1 MPGKCEEI
9 GLCEPS
15 SGMFTLR
22 SLHEPTHDECTV
34 VRSASSLLVDQSLTE
49 GEHKN
54 LEQIKMIDVEKN
66 IEGNLDSNTPI
77 IEKKT
82 LENM

>member
-1 MPGKCEEI
+1 M
-9 GLCEPS
+9 L
-15 SGMFTLR
+15 
-22 SLHEPTHDECTV
+22 
-34 VRSASSLLVDQSLTE
+34 
-49 GEHKN
+49 
-54 LEQIKMIDVEKN
+54 DVEKN